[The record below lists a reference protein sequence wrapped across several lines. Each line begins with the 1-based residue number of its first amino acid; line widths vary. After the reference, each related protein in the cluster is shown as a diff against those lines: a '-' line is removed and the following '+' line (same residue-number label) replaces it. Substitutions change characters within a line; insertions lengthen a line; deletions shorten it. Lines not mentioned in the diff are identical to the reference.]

1 MGWLSALGG
10 IAKLGSKL
18 FGFMMMRK
26 AIQADVMKDQLDDI
40 HLANQVKKKLRAT
53 DAASKR
59 NSLRKHKRK

>member
-1 MGWLSALGG
+1 MGWLSSLGI

-18 FGFMMMRK
+18 FGYFTLKK
-26 AIQADVMKDQLDDI
+26 AISADVMKDQLDDI

-59 NSLRKHKRK
+59 NSLRKYKRK